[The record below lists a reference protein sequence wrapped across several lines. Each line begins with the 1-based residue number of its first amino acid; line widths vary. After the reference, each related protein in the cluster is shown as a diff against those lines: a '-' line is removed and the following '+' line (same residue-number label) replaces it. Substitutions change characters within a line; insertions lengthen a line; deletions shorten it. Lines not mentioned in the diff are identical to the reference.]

1 MPTTSPGTSSTLL
14 VTTSNSSSASSSG
27 SSDETKPTGSRPIV
41 TDDKDHPLV
50 TLAWTEIFEQVNPSV
65 AMIRLTIPASS
76 IYEKR
81 EETFSALIIDEEG
94 LLISSYS
101 MFEKAVDYRGILMDG
116 ASVEVYVDAYT
127 KPFPATMYG
136 FDTMSDIALLKVEP
150 DSRKLTAQAL
160 SRKSEVK
167 VGLPVGVITAPEDYV
182 LKGSLIPGHVMS
194 VKGPAVRENGLP
206 YSLFVTDVPTLN
218 KVPGAPLVDEYG
230 RVVGICSAS
239 NQHSYLDYRTYVV
252 PAPVITK
259 VVDHILELAE
269 NPPALRPMLGIA
281 VMSDETAAH
290 FSQRYEYPMGL
301 FVTSVQLDSPADVAG
316 LREGDIILSINEEPT
331 ESTEDLIEYMEE
343 KSIGSYCVM
352 KVYRPSEDAELYFS
366 CYLQQARN

>member
-1 MPTTSPGTSSTLL
+1 MSKHTFKSSILVVLSLLLFLFASSCGPVNSVGAPSTNSHNDTSDKTEASKSKSTLSTTDTTASSSTTTKSTVPTTSPGTSSTLL

-167 VGLPVGVITAPEDYV
+167 VGLPVGVITA
-182 LKGSLIPGHVMS
+182 
-194 VKGPAVRENGLP
+194 
-206 YSLFVTDVPTLN
+206 
-218 KVPGAPLVDEYG
+218 
-230 RVVGICSAS
+230 
-239 NQHSYLDYRTYVV
+239 
-252 PAPVITK
+252 
-259 VVDHILELAE
+259 
-269 NPPALRPMLGIA
+269 
-281 VMSDETAAH
+281 
-290 FSQRYEYPMGL
+290 
-301 FVTSVQLDSPADVAG
+301 
-316 LREGDIILSINEEPT
+316 
-331 ESTEDLIEYMEE
+331 
-343 KSIGSYCVM
+343 
-352 KVYRPSEDAELYFS
+352 
-366 CYLQQARN
+366 